1 MNTLKGIT
9 KKKSLGNEPKKKE
22 HKKMNTKNEYKKIN
36 KMNTVKLR
44 NNHWEMN
51 PTKMNTRKLTERN
64 K

>member
-1 MNTLKGIT
+1 
-9 KKKSLGNEPKKKE
+9 
-22 HKKMNTKNEYKKIN
+22 MNTKNEYKKIN